1 MGNLCI
7 GGLSSNFIKS
17 QAKNA
22 DVLSWSGMGGGDI
35 QIKALMQRME
45 EVELNH
51 IFQPHNELCE

>member
-17 QAKNA
+17 LAKNA
-22 DVLSWSGMGGGDI
+22 DVLSRSRMGGGDDK
-35 QIKALMQRME
+35 IKALMRRME

-51 IFQPHNELCE
+51 IFQPHNEIRA